1 MHFHWA
7 DLGHAGLPGG
17 QRAFWGRPAREGHS
31 RLAAINPCLQKRGT
45 DISPK
50 LRSQGSTRWDAVDIP
65 SHDLCSDPPGAAGAI
80 WGTNAACGPFK
91 ASEACAL
98 CPLLLHC
105 HPCSPIP
112 MSPSA
117 PQPSG
122 HLVPSFLPYLSSY
135 SLVCAT
141 PPSFTPPLLNCR
153 SPILPSLLAVTA
165 LTPFFPSPRRTFS
178 SRVMAGVS
186 VVLMLPA
193 PSLPDGR
200 RLSPARPLV
209 VEDGP
214 WPMVAAGA
222 DMRLP

>member
-1 MHFHWA
+1 MAPTCPSVIGSGVVERLLSFKRILEAQSKRRCIFTGQIWGML
-7 DLGHAGLPGG
+7 DFLGGKGH
-17 QRAFWGRPAREGHS
+17 FWGRPAWEGHS

-98 CPLLLHC
+98 SPLLLHC

-135 SLVCAT
+135 SLVRAA
-141 PPSFTPPLLNCR
+141 PH
-153 SPILPSLLAVTA
+153 
-165 LTPFFPSPRRTFS
+165 PSPLHS
-178 SRVMAGVS
+178 
-186 VVLMLPA
+186 
-193 PSLPDGR
+193 
-200 RLSPARPLV
+200 
-209 VEDGP
+209 
-214 WPMVAAGA
+214 
-222 DMRLP
+222 